1 MIELRVIKVGASLGV
16 QLPQEFLSRLQL
28 TDGDRVILTESPEG
42 GYRLTAYDP
51 EFEQQM
57 QVAEDGMRRYSKTLE
72 ALAK

>member
-42 GYRLTAYDP
+42 GYRLTAYNP

-57 QVAEDGMRRYSKTLE
+57 QLAEDGMRRYSKTLE

>member
-1 MIELRVIKVGASLGV
+1 MIELRVVKVGASLGV
-16 QLPQEFLSRLQL
+16 QLPQELLSRLDL

-51 EFEQQM
+51 EIEQQL
-57 QVAEDGMRRYSKTLE
+57 QLAEDGMRRYSKTLE